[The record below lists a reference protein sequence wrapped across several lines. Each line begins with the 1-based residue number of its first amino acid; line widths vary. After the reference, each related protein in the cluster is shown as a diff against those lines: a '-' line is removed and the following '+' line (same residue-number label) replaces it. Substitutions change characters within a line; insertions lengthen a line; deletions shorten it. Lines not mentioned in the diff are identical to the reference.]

1 MDTPASF
8 AATVIIAS
16 TIVGSV
22 IYPIVKFKS
31 WKEDRE
37 YAKWMEA
44 GQPMPAAKEPSI
56 IALWYKGFKD
66 KVCFNVTIE
75 KREG

>member
-22 IYPIVKFKS
+22 IYSIVKFKS

-56 IALWYKGFKD
+56 IALWYRGVKD